1 MKFLFFDLE
10 YASSTGATKICE
22 FGYVMTDENFNVLK
36 RDNFVINPKLR
47 RKDWD
52 WYALRKVL
60 TKELIEY
67 ESGLDFKTYYPLIK
81 ALINEADYVV
91 GHTIDGDAKALND
104 DCKRYNLPSLDYDFY
119 NTKLLFEIINNT
131 NKDIS
136 VINILKFY
144 NVQGE
149 ENAHDAGVDA
159 YNTMLG
165 LKIMLE
171 KLNINFNDAIQT
183 YPSIKDSTKD
193 YVVKSIA
200 IKEAKEEENLINN
213 LSGDSTN
220 DIEDGSLNK
229 ERYSQFLDNVKP
241 NSEGS
246 NLFKDK
252 KISFSFNYLDHHYSQ
267 ILNLI
272 QLIVNE
278 GGTYTK
284 KASESDIYI
293 KYDDYLE
300 DGTLK
305 EDIKIKYVKEA
316 INNGSDIKI
325 IDFEEFLN
333 MLNISEAK
341 LNDMPRPS
349 FEFLLKNG
357 AIIKGKRL
365 KAVIDKIRARKKKES
380 KPYNTQSGGYTMG
393 DYFKANNIGIN

>member
-10 YASSTGATKICE
+10 YASSTPTTKICE
-22 FGYVMTDENFNVLK
+22 FGYVMTDGNFNVLK

-47 RKDWD
+47 RQNWD

-81 ALINEADYVV
+81 TLINEVDYVV
-91 GHTIDGDAKALND
+91 GHTTDGDAKALND
-104 DCKRYNLPSLDYDFY
+104 DCKRYNLPSLDYEFY
-119 NTKLLFEIINNT
+119 DTKLLFEIINNT
-131 NKDIS
+131 DKGPS
-136 VINILKFY
+136 VTNILKFY
-144 NVQGE
+144 NIQGE

-183 YPSIKDSTKD
+183 YPSIKDSTKN

-241 NSEGS
+241 NGEGS
-246 NLFKDK
+246 NIFKDK

-278 GGTYTK
+278 GGIYTK
-284 KASESDIYI
+284 KASESDIYV

-316 INNGSDIKI
+316 MNNGSDIKI

-333 MLNISEAK
+333 MLNISEKK

-349 FEFLLKNG
+349 FEFLLKKG

-365 KAVIDKIRARKKKES
+365 KAVIDKIMARKKEES
-380 KPYNTQSGGYTMG
+380 KPYNTQDGGYTMG
-393 DYFKANNIGIN
+393 DYFKANNIEIN